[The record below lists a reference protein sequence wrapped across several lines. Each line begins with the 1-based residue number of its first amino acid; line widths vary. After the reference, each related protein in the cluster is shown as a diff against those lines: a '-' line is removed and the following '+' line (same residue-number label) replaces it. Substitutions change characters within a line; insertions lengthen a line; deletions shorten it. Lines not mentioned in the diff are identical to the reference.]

1 MNEPDAPRS
10 PAACAD
16 HDRPGVEPFPAFRG
30 RVRRLL
36 ADLEADHED
45 LELAITD
52 GAARRM
58 LLSADGERQRAADQR
73 LRAEADELDRLIEG
87 LRSALDAR
95 GR

>member
-1 MNEPDAPRS
+1 MFSRMSPQEHEP
-10 PAACAD
+10 
-16 HDRPGVEPFPAFRG
+16 EPFTAFRG

-36 ADLEADHED
+36 ANLEADREE

-58 LLSADGERQRAADQR
+58 LLSADRAGEPAADQR
-73 LRAEADELDRLIEG
+73 LREEADELDRLIEG
-87 LRSALDAR
+87 LRSALDAQ